1 MKLPVIALLLLC
13 VAAPLYAQDTGWFT
27 VATSTDGNDI
37 YRIKLH
43 SGRHTS
49 NGAGAY
55 ISVVVGEDE
64 NRSTHTTDIMKWYVT
79 DADCSNGYGNLV
91 MLDMDGNYKYEAP
104 FASGSKTVGS
114 AIAGMICAAHASEK
128 ARKARVKL
136 KASLGLYAGD
146 ARRVLSDRFEAS

>member
-13 VAAPLYAQDTGWFT
+13 VAAPLYAQDAGWFT
-27 VATSTDGNDI
+27 VVTSTDGNDI

-43 SGRHTS
+43 SGQHTT

-55 ISVVVGEDE
+55 ITVVVGEDE
-64 NRSTHTTDIMKWYVT
+64 NRVSLNIEIMKWYVT
-79 DADCSNGYGNLV
+79 DTDCSNGYGNLV

-114 AIAGMICAAHASEK
+114 AIAGMICAANASAKSEK
-128 ARKARVKL
+128 SQSKTQ
-136 KASLGLYAGD
+136 S
-146 ARRVLSDRFEAS
+146 